1 MNKNMVSRPR
11 IGAFSDT
18 QAGAGIR
25 LRIQIDQERP
35 HLCRRKRSTEID
47 GCRCLTDATLL
58 IGYSYDFS
66 HDRLRIV
73 PRGTI
78 KSQAWDRGLCP
89 AVRSTWNKL
98 PISRGQEWSN

>member
-47 GCRCLTDATLL
+47 GGRCLTDATLL

-78 KSQAWDRGLCP
+78 KSPGLGPRAKARDYIRKNVSAFQRSRGL
-89 AVRSTWNKL
+89 
-98 PISRGQEWSN
+98 

>member
-47 GCRCLTDATLL
+47 GGRCLTDATLL

-78 KSQAWDRGLCP
+78 KSQAWDRGLKP
-89 AVRSTWNKL
+89 ATISEKNVSAFQR
-98 PISRGQEWSN
+98 SRGL

>member
-11 IGAFSDT
+11 ISAFSDT
-18 QAGAGIR
+18 QARAGIR

-47 GCRCLTDATLL
+47 GGRCLTDATLL

-66 HDRLRIV
+66 HDRLRIF
-73 PRGTI
+73 PRGI
-78 KSQAWDRGLCP
+78 KSQVWDRVLKP
-89 AVRSTWNKL
+89 ATISERMSPPST
-98 PISRGQEWSN
+98 